1 MSQYK
6 DQSQTYNK
14 ENIGGASSQNFP
26 FRESKKTGKINWDKE
41 VDFVFEEMKKDQQR
55 RIAVN
60 VRRGDESNVYTYQ

>member
-6 DQSQTYNK
+6 DQFQTYNK
-14 ENIGGASSQNFP
+14 KNISGASSQNFP